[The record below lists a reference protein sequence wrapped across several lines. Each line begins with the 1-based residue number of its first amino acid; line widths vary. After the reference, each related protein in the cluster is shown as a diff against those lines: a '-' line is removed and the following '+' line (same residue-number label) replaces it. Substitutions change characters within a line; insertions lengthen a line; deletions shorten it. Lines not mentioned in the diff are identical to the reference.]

1 MMAKKQKENYLDYI
15 PRPNRLFE
23 TSVNKA
29 GHVEIRTEHRGF
41 YNWIAQKIFRKPRF
55 SQIELD
61 DFGTFVWNR
70 MDGKKTIYQI
80 GGEVREQFGEKAEP
94 LYERLSK
101 YMKVLH
107 DQHYIV
113 YENKL
118 TEKQRRAEEKRQQ
131 NESTGKQ

>member
-1 MMAKKQKENYLDYI
+1 MAKKQKENFLDYI

-29 GHVEIRTEHRGF
+29 GHMEILTEHRGF
-41 YNWIAQKIFRKPRF
+41 YHTIAQKIFKKPRF
-55 SQIELD
+55 SHIELD
-61 DFGTFVWNR
+61 DFGTFVWNQ
-70 MDGKKTIYQI
+70 MDGERDIYQI
-80 GGEVREQFGEKAEP
+80 GANVREHFGEKAEP

-101 YMKVLH
+101 FIRILH

-118 TEKQRRAEEKRQQ
+118 TGKSREAEQERQQ
-131 NESTGKQ
+131 NESTGKA